1 MKVTIITIFD
11 LTANYGNRLQNY
23 AVQNVLEAMGFE
35 TESVSFL
42 PDPLNFK
49 CRAKHMLHKLTG
61 YRMPGNKVF
70 WKYGI
75 PRQLVFREFNKQ
87 YIKSVRM
94 TSKKK
99 LENIETDFFVV
110 GSDQVWNPA
119 WYDASPLKKDMFL
132 LTFAKNPQKV
142 SFSASF
148 GVESLP
154 GEWEGF
160 FKKHLSTFNHISVRE
175 SAGAKIVKKLT
186 DKEAEVLV
194 DPTMMLTSEEWL
206 KIAQPPKNTDCSQ
219 SYILTYFLGGCSD
232 ERKKEIQKIADDNF
246 MKIYSLIDGNQ
257 PDIYLSGPSEFIY
270 LISRA
275 KLVVTDSFHAC
286 VFSFLFNKPFI
297 VYNREGK
304 RQNMM
309 SRIETLLDTLSLQ
322 RKYIN
327 SGCEN
332 EIFECDYSEGF
343 KRLEE
348 ERKKVKKFLKTA
360 LDAENLK

>member
-1 MKVTIITIFD
+1 MKATIITIFD

-23 AVQNVLEAMGFE
+23 AVQNVLENMGFE

-49 CRAKHMLHKLTG
+49 CKVKHTLHKLTG
-61 YRMPGNKVF
+61 YRMPGKKVF

-75 PRQLVFREFNKQ
+75 PRQLVFRDFNKN

-94 TSKKK
+94 TNKKEI
-99 LENIETDFFVV
+99 ENIETDFFVV

-119 WYDASPLKKDMFL
+119 WYNESPLKKDLFL
-132 LTFAKNPQKV
+132 LTFAKDFQKV

-154 GEWEGF
+154 DEWNGF
-160 FKKHLSTFNHISVRE
+160 FKNYLSRFNYISVRE
-175 SAGAKIVKKLT
+175 KAGANIVKNLT
-186 DKEAEVLV
+186 GREAEVLI
-194 DPTMMLTSEEWL
+194 DPTMMLTSDEWM
-206 KIAQPPKNTDCSQ
+206 KISKPPKNTDCSRP
-219 SYILTYFLGGCSD
+219 YILTYFLGGCSD
-232 ERKKEIQKIADDNF
+232 ERKKQIQKIADENSL
-246 MKIYSLIDGNQ
+246 KIYSLLDGDQ

-270 LISRA
+270 LISNA

-286 VFSFLFNKPFI
+286 VFSFLFNKPFL
-297 VYNREGK
+297 VFNREGK
-304 RQNMM
+304 RQDMM
-309 SRIETLLDTLSLQ
+309 SRIENLLDILSLQ
-322 RKYIN
+322 RKYVN

-343 KRLEE
+343 RRLEE
-348 ERKKVKKFLKTA
+348 ERLKVKKFLKAA
-360 LDAENLK
+360 LNADNLK